1 MYRSK
6 EKKRKKKNNNNSN
19 NNNNNDNFLGGCVIL
34 GLWLIGSLRLLMLLL
49 LLLLIYV
56 EMNIMKGCDDDMTM
70 VMRMV
75 VVGLVV
81 LLVIAE

>member
-1 MYRSK
+1 M
-6 EKKRKKKNNNNSN
+6 
-19 NNNNNDNFLGGCVIL
+19 
-34 GLWLIGSLRLLMLLL
+34 IGSLRLLMLLL